1 MRAKVCKSCQSD
13 SFRRMKRSGWLD
25 LGLMTW
31 LGFYPWECAS
41 CRSKHYFHDH
51 GRRPSDRGHIG
62 L

>member
-1 MRAKVCKSCQSD
+1 
-13 SFRRMKRSGWLD
+13 MKRSGWLD